1 MKPDPIP
8 EEYMAVLELP
18 KVGKHVAD
26 IRRECEILWLIRE
39 LMDAQ
44 GRLTQED
51 YNNER

>member
-26 IRRECEILWLIRE
+26 IRKEGEILWLIRE

-44 GRLTQED
+44 DRLTKED
-51 YNNER
+51 FDNE